1 MNKTW
6 KGLVRFINNQVVQSD
21 LFISL
26 VGGHLAFLK
35 LSRFNHPKKGH
46 VFAELPGLFFLKKN
60 FRPLKKTWFS
70 HSFFR
75 SPKWGKC
82 EMFWEKTLK
91 LWLVNR
97 GLPA

>member
-6 KGLVRFINNQVVQSD
+6 KGLVRFINNQLVQSD

-46 VFAELPGLFFLKKN
+46 VFAELPGLFFLKKTFAPSKKPDFHTFFLEVRN
-60 FRPLKKTWFS
+60 EANAKCSGKRP
-70 HSFFR
+70 
-75 SPKWGKC
+75 
-82 EMFWEKTLK
+82 
-91 LWLVNR
+91 
-97 GLPA
+97 